1 MPYFDF
7 QPNNEI
13 TIYADATKTLQIGA
27 FHSIPEY
34 HDYWQFW
41 FEWGT
46 LDIAFRPV
54 QAWLL
59 KCKLRTEIL
68 TSLLRFDLSLPILF
82 ICLRVHK

>member
-1 MPYFDF
+1 MYFSHESD
-7 QPNNEI
+7 NEI
-13 TIYADATKTLQIGA
+13 TIYSDSTKCVQIGA
-27 FHSIPEY
+27 YHSIPEY

-54 QAWLL
+54 QACLL
-59 KCKLRTEIL
+59 KCRLRTQIL
-68 TSLLRFDLSLPILF
+68 TSLLRFDLSLPTLF